1 MNSQNSIDNFLQSV
15 CRFISTEEKAKDI
28 QDELKDHIYSYI
40 EEYTEDGMSS
50 KDATTMA
57 LKQMGDPNS
66 LSKLYK
72 DKLCKANRIMR
83 IISRLLLLFVYIIS
97 DFIYFSLGNYDN
109 LQLLCSVILTITIF
123 YPKGKSTTSVG
134 RSAIKVSTYQVNL
147 LNELF
152 KSKNIEPINY

>member
-1 MNSQNSIDNFLQSV
+1 
-15 CRFISTEEKAKDI
+15 
-28 QDELKDHIYSYI
+28 
-40 EEYTEDGMSS
+40 
-50 KDATTMA
+50 
-57 LKQMGDPNS
+57 
-66 LSKLYK
+66 
-72 DKLCKANRIMR
+72 
-83 IISRLLLLFVYIIS
+83 IIS